1 MSINEAERRQD
12 EFDAV
17 LNVLSRYS
25 PRDKKRIKAKNELID
40 NAKIF
45 YKSREKNI
53 EGFENRMFLYI
64 KKDFQIDGQRPDSP
78 ATSDSSI
85 DEYHDLTDKEL
96 QMFKKLSSYKNSEE
110 LEQALVRVNTVK
122 KYDDMTLILN
132 KLV

>member
-1 MSINEAERRQD
+1 MSINEAGRRQD

-17 LNVLSRYS
+17 LNVLIRYS

-40 NAKIF
+40 NAKNV

-53 EGFENRMFLYI
+53 EGFENGMFLYI
-64 KKDFQIDGQRPDSP
+64 KKDFQSDGQRPDSP

-110 LEQALVRVNTVK
+110 LEQALVRVNTEK

-132 KLV
+132 KLL